1 MPCSE
6 HCSKLRS
13 RLWFYLKEDI
23 REDLLLE
30 SELIFLSFATGIQD
44 AASWKDYDCFASNQT
59 GNALFLAIGAAK
71 FEGSAYSVSHVG
83 MSLGAFLAGGLVV
96 GQIGNY
102 FGVRKRLWLI
112 TSSALQTVMV
122 YAAAAIQHSFTTY
135 PNSPAALVAIFLLA
149 FSSGAQ
155 VALGRSLKITDIT
168 TAMATSAFIDV
179 AVDPGL
185 LKRKNRQRNRR
196 VIFLLTLTAGCF
208 VGAFSQKAV
217 DSTLALFLCAICKTI
232 VTFAFLLNKPIEH

>member
-1 MPCSE
+1 MQN
-6 HCSKLRS
+6 SKPRS
-13 RLWFYLKEDI
+13 RLWLYCTESI

-44 AASWKDYDCFASNQT
+44 AASWKDYGCFASNQT
-59 GNALFLAIGAAK
+59 GNALFLAIGAARL
-71 FEGSAYSVSHVG
+71 EDSAYKLSHVG
-83 MSLGAFLAGGLVV
+83 MSLGAFLAGGLLV
-96 GQIGNY
+96 GQVGNF

-112 TSSALQTVMV
+112 TSSALQTILV
-122 YAAAAIQHSFTTY
+122 YAAAAIQHGLTTHRS
-135 PNSPAALVAIFLLA
+135 SPAALVAIFLLA

-168 TAMATSAFIDV
+168 TAMATAAFIDV

-185 LKRKNRQRNRR
+185 LSRENRQRNRR
-196 VIFLLTLTAGCF
+196 VIFLATLTAGCF

-217 DSTLALFLCAICKTI
+217 NSTLALSLSAVGKTI
-232 VTFAFLLNKPIEH
+232 VTFAFLFNKPIAS